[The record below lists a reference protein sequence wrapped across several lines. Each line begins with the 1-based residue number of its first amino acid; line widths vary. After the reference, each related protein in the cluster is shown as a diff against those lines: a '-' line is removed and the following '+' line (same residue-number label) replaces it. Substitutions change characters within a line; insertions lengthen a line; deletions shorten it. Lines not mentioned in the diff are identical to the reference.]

1 MNQLFVTN
9 VQYHR
14 SGMFHCKKVQILDDV
29 CKLITLTLLHIEIFT
44 VGIVTVYNARAT
56 LLRYSF

>member
-14 SGMFHCKKVQILDDV
+14 SEMFHCKKVQILDNV
-29 CKLITLTLLHIEIFT
+29 SKLITLTLSHIEIFT
-44 VGIVTVYNARAT
+44 VGIVTVYNAHAT
-56 LLRYSF
+56 SLCYRF